1 MSAWLSVW
9 ASGFRSQTFMLE
21 VNLLSPCYGFLS
33 PVAQVTLIC
42 ISCQGLAIPASTH
55 KKRMTPSNLF
65 LGKQAGGLHSVGGGP
80 SVEAGR
86 SEESVVLTVGSS
98 DGHGLAKAVE
108 IGRREEMEV
117 PVAVFADR
125 LPVTWKGVRAYQLV
139 FS

>member
-1 MSAWLSVW
+1 MH
-9 ASGFRSQTFMLE
+9 
-21 VNLLSPCYGFLS
+21 LLSRVGNTSKYSQKEGHSIQP
-33 PVAQVTLIC
+33 
-42 ISCQGLAIPASTH
+42 IPWEADW
-55 KKRMTPSNLF
+55 
-65 LGKQAGGLHSVGGGP
+65 GLHSVGGGP

-98 DGHGLAKAVE
+98 DGHELAKAVE

-117 PVAVFADR
+117 LVAVFADR